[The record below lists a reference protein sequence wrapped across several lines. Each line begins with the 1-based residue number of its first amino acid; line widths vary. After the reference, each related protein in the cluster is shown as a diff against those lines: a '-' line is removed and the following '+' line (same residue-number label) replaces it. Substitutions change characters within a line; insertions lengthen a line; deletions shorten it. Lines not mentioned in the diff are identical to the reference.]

1 MPEKSYRGRV
11 RSDHQLPSKA
21 LFRAARVLAFAFA
34 FACSV
39 VACGKSREPQKA
51 ELPDTSPGAASIAA
65 HPGVEKMQDA
75 TVIDN
80 AASSFDPCPSSGPC
94 RIMPFGDSITFGV
107 GSTGGGYRLPLFEA
121 LSGGRRAFTFVG
133 RVANGPETWKGAT
146 FPRGHE
152 GYSGYTIEPCGGRP
166 GIAPLAKGAVTAAKP
181 HVILL
186 MIGTNDVGA
195 GCELKTAGERLGRLI
210 DALVEAAPE
219 ALVVVASPVPSQD
232 PVFDEHAQVYA
243 REIPEVVRVRRAIG
257 KHVAYVDM
265 VPSFQAEPSFRT
277 RLFTD
282 VVHPNDAGYAV
293 MAKVWLSALV
303 GLR

>member
-1 MPEKSYRGRV
+1 MAEKSYRSRV
-11 RSDHQLPSKA
+11 PSLTPRPSQA
-21 LFRAARVLAFAFA
+21 AFRALLVLAFA
-34 FACSV
+34 CGSLL
-39 VACGKSREPQKA
+39 ACGKSREPQKA

-65 HPGVEKMQDA
+65 HTGDEKMHDA
-75 TVIDN
+75 TMVDS
-80 AASSFDPCPSSGPC
+80 AASSFDPCPPSGPC

-166 GIAPLAKGAVTAAKP
+166 GIAPLAIGAVTAAKP
-181 HVILL
+181 HVVLL

-195 GCELKTAGERLGRLI
+195 GCDLKTAGERLGRLI
-210 DALVEAAPE
+210 DTLVEAAPE

-243 REIPEVVRVRRAIG
+243 RDIPEVVRLRRASG
-257 KHVAYVDM
+257 KHVLFVDM
-265 VPSFQAEPSFRT
+265 QPTFQAEASFRT

-282 VVHPNDAGYAV
+282 VLHPNDAGYAV
-293 MAKVWLSALV
+293 MAKVWLSALA